1 MALISIFLLYLC
13 PSFIIFYLCLYFWH
27 VIARDTGC
35 QLNTFSQTCNSCS
48 FKIFCNG
55 IFKILFIILYDSI
68 PSSKRFY
75 LLLFLFII
83 FFIHF
88 EKFRRFNY
96 WLSNWFNYYISKF
109 LFSFPRFVFLFF
121 VRSTSRSFD
130 VLIIEVLQR
139 ILAIYRRRV
148 RRGDD

>member
-75 LLLFLFII
+75 LLLFLYIYNLYPKEVFSIFI
-83 FFIHF
+83 
-88 EKFRRFNY
+88 KNRSY
-96 WLSNWFNYYISKF
+96 LSISSNRSF
-109 LFSFPRFVFLFF
+109 SLFSFRFQNLKFKLK
-121 VRSTSRSFD
+121 TS
-130 VLIIEVLQR
+130 
-139 ILAIYRRRV
+139 
-148 RRGDD
+148 